1 MPSVSAA
8 EIYAAWP
15 DDRFPYMSG
24 VRATEG
30 LLIELPYRGNQLH
43 IRCLA
48 CGREGHIAGRRIA
61 VDFTRHLA
69 FTVARFISSLRCSD
83 CKSRRLLVHDQRDP
97 GSSGFQRSTQ
107 DDAWTIS
114 TRRLNTW
121 LSQAGADV
129 WAFADILEGMP
140 SRAVFEAA
148 EAGGPADG
156 A

>member
-8 EIYAAWP
+8 EVYGGWP
-15 DDRFPYMSG
+15 DDRFPFMSG

-48 CGREGHIAGRRIA
+48 CGRDGYLTGRRLA
-61 VDFTRHLA
+61 VDFTAHLA
-69 FTVARFISSLRCSD
+69 FPVGRFISALRCSA
-83 CKSRRLLVHDQRDP
+83 CQGRRLLVHPQRDP
-97 GSSGFQRSTQ
+97 GASGFQRSTQ
-107 DDAWTIS
+107 DNAWTIF

-121 LSQAGADV
+121 LAQAGTDI
-129 WAFADILEGMP
+129 WAFGDILQDVP

-148 EAGGPADG
+148 EAGGAADG
-156 A
+156 P